1 MEKSGVSAHE
11 GARREGALREGA
23 EREGAERA
31 SANRA
36 AERWLKIH
44 DELLRGLAHAL
55 SNRVATIDAATY
67 MLGLDGAD
75 VQGQSATLRGEIE
88 RLEALLNAMRVLP
101 RQADAAAEPVMA
113 ADVTQAA
120 LTLMVHH
127 GELRDVHCDVVMD
140 GDVPP
145 MFVDPHA
152 LQHALLVA
160 IAAAG
165 RAAGRAGIS
174 LQVSSNGDIV
184 RFSAAPRDVG
194 AGMLGDGGA
203 VKHFVDA
210 EAIDWLL
217 AAYDGVATP
226 VRGGAEFTVPTL
238 SAARRA
244 GR

>member
-1 MEKSGVSAHE
+1 MEKSGVSA
-11 GARREGALREGA
+11 REGAQREGA
-23 EREGAERA
+23 QREDTQRA

-67 MLGLDGAD
+67 MLGLGGAD

-88 RLEALLNAMRVLP
+88 RLEALLNAMRLLP
-101 RQADAAAEPVMA
+101 RQADAVAEPVMPGDA
-113 ADVTQAA
+113 IQAA
-120 LTLMVHH
+120 LTIIVHH
-127 GELRDVHCDVVMD
+127 GELRDVHCDVVTK

-145 MFVDPHA
+145 VFVDPNA

-165 RAAGRAGIS
+165 RAAGRAGIA
-174 LQVSSNGDIV
+174 LEVSANESVV

-194 AGMLGDGGA
+194 AGMLGDGDA

-217 AAYDGVATP
+217 AAYEGVATP

-238 SAARRA
+238 SAARRM